1 MGRYDA
7 LLEVEEPKKAPVK
20 VESKPV
26 KKKPPTPPSVKPKPI
41 EIKKD
46 ENIASK
52 NASVNAST
60 LANNQDS
67 VIEVIR
73 KSVRH
78 VGKEITFVRLTPEEK
93 AQLADIVYTY
103 KRQGTRTSENEVA
116 RIGLNH
122 LIEDYKANGET
133 SILAKVMAALN
144 A

>member
-7 LLEVEEPKKAPVK
+7 LLEEPKKAPEK
-20 VESKPV
+20 VEPNPAAEKA
-26 KKKPPTPPSVKPKPI
+26 PTPPSVKPKPI

-46 ENIASK
+46 EYIASK

-60 LANNQDS
+60 LANNQGS

-73 KSVRH
+73 KSVKR

-122 LIEDYKANGET
+122 LIEDYKANGEA
-133 SILAKVMAALN
+133 SVLA
-144 A
+144 

>member
-7 LLEVEEPKKAPVK
+7 LLEEPKKAPEK
-20 VESKPV
+20 EELKPV
-26 KKKPPTPPSVKPKPI
+26 VKKAPTPPSVKPKPI

-46 ENIASK
+46 ENIASN

-60 LANNQDS
+60 LSYNQDP

-103 KRQGTRTSENEVA
+103 KRQGTRT
-116 RIGLNH
+116 
-122 LIEDYKANGET
+122 
-133 SILAKVMAALN
+133 
-144 A
+144 